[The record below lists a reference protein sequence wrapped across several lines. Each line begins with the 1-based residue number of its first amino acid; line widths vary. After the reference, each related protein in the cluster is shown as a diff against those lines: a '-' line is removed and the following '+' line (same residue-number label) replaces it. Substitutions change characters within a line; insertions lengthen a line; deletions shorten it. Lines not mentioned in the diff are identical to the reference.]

1 VGAEKAEVGGGEGG
15 EGGHVAGAKGGVGG
29 VDIFGGQLGLA
40 AAKASLKI
48 VRIGPALLQ
57 KRTIRDVRVMSEAQR
72 RITWL
77 LNSR

>member
-1 VGAEKAEVGGGEGG
+1 VMSADAVMS
-15 EGGHVAGAKGGVGG
+15 AY
-29 VDIFGGQLGLA
+29 D
-40 AAKASLKI
+40 
-48 VRIGPALLQ
+48 P